1 MEPPFGALR
10 HPLVIAHRGSMVLG
24 PENTLY
30 SFELADAAGADV
42 LELDVHPSSDGH
54 IMVIH
59 DPTVDRTSNGTGA
72 VRSLRLNELKALDF
86 AWQFRLPDTEGYPMR
101 GMGIGI
107 PTLNELFDRFPG
119 RSYSIDIKENDPD
132 FATEVVR
139 LIHRREMRGRVV
151 FGSFHPRITRILRAA
166 VPPIS
171 VAADRPAA
179 LRLLATSYAGLPAR
193 WLSACDAYMLPDRA
207 GLLPVATTPL
217 VRAIHRLGRRLYVWT
232 IDDPAVM
239 RRLLALGADG
249 IITNRTDLAFAARS
263 AFLEAGGRL
272 DG

>member
-1 MEPPFGALR
+1 MEPPFGTLR

-59 DPTVDRTSNGTGA
+59 DPTVDRTSNGSGE
-72 VRSLRLNELKALDF
+72 VRSLKLGELKALDF
-86 AWQFRLPDTEGYPMR
+86 AWQFRLPDAEGYPMR
-101 GMGIGI
+101 GMGITI
-107 PTLNELFDRFPG
+107 PTLSELFDRFPG
-119 RSYSIDIKENDPD
+119 RSFSIDIKENDPD
-132 FATEVVR
+132 FAMEVVR
-139 LIHRREMRGRVV
+139 RIHRREMRNCVV

-166 VPPIS
+166 LPAVS

-179 LRLLATSYAGLPAR
+179 VRLLAASYAGLPVR
-193 WLSACDAYMLPDRA
+193 WMSACDAYMLPDRA
-207 GLLPVATTPL
+207 GLLPVATSPL
-217 VRAIHRLGRRLYVWT
+217 IRAIHRLGRRLYVWT
-232 IDDPAVM
+232 VDDPEVM

-249 IITNRTDLAFAARS
+249 LITNRTDLAFAARRE
-263 AFLEAGGRL
+263 FLERGGRP

>member
-1 MEPPFGALR
+1 VEPPFGALR
-10 HPLVIAHRGSMVLG
+10 HPLVIAHRGSMVLA

-59 DPTVDRTSNGTGA
+59 DPTVERTSNGTGA
-72 VRSLRLNELKALDF
+72 VRSLRLSELKGLDF
-86 AWQFRLPDTEGYPMR
+86 AWQFRLPDAEGYPMR
-101 GMGIGI
+101 GMGITI

-132 FATEVVR
+132 FAVEVVR
-139 LIHRREMRGRVV
+139 LIHRREMRSRVV
-151 FGSFHPRITRILRAA
+151 FGSFHPRITRLLREA
-166 VPPIS
+166 VPPVA

-179 LRLLATSYAGLPAR
+179 LRLLIASYAGLPAR
-193 WLSACDAYMLPDRA
+193 VLAPCDAYMLPNRS
-207 GLLPVATTPL
+207 GLLPVATSPL
-217 VRAIHRLGRRLYVWT
+217 IRTIHRLGRRLYVWT
-232 IDDPAVM
+232 VDDPDVM
-239 RRLLALGADG
+239 RRLLARGADG
-249 IITNRTDLAFAARS
+249 IITNRTDLAFAVRRQ
-263 AFLEAGGRL
+263 FLENGGRP